1 MTDIKFD
8 VDSIVEEA
16 TKGDSGVHD
25 ILRIYLREISR
36 FPVLTAEREMELA
49 ERKSAGNIEAYEE
62 LVLSHLPFVV
72 TIARQYSGS
81 GTALLDLIQEGN
93 IGLIEGVKRFD
104 HTKGYRLST
113 YSAWWIRRAIRNV
126 ITEYSRMI
134 RIPEYIFR
142 AISALDELRARSDGK
157 SLDEQEIINAIGISI
172 DTLRQ
177 VEEQVKEVLSLDQL
191 VDDTSDDLRYETI
204 EDKTITAP
212 EKEALRLIF
221 HEELE
226 RELKQ
231 IPPREALVLRS
242 HYGLNDTRSY
252 SLAEIGRQLGVS
264 RERVRQLLNQGL
276 GRLSATWDRYAME
289 FLRSL
294 NN

>member
-1 MTDIKFD
+1 MVDIKFD
-8 VDSIVEEA
+8 VDSIVEKA
-16 TKGDSGVHD
+16 TKGHSGVHD

-36 FPVLTAEREMELA
+36 FPVLTAEKEMELA
-49 ERKSAGNIEAYEE
+49 ERKSAGDIEAYEE

-81 GTALLDLIQEGN
+81 GIALLDLIQEGN

-104 HTKGYRLST
+104 QTKGYRLST
-113 YSAWWIRRAIRNV
+113 YSSWWIRRAIRNV

-142 AISALDELRARSDGK
+142 AISALDALRARSDGK
-157 SLDEQEIINAIGISI
+157 PLDEQEIIKAIGISV

-191 VDDTSDDLRYETI
+191 VGDTNDDLRYETI
-204 EDKTITAP
+204 EDKTIAAP

-221 HEELE
+221 NEELE
-226 RELKQ
+226 HELKQ
-231 IPPREALVLRS
+231 IPPREALVLRY
-242 HYGLNDTRSY
+242 HYGLHDARSY

-276 GRLSATWDRYAME
+276 GRLSDSWDRYAIE

-294 NN
+294 ND